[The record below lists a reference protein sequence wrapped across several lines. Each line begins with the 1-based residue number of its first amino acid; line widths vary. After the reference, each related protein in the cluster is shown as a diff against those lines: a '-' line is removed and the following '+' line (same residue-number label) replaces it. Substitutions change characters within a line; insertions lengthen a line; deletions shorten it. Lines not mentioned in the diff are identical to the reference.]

1 VEGLNMDQ
9 NFTMNSRDCL
19 QRAWLNSMEMVR
31 DFEMFSKKLDDKDI
45 AQVFK
50 GFAEEQG
57 KQASKLRELYNKYDN
72 QDRSSEHHEGHPSH
86 INH

>member
-1 VEGLNMDQ
+1 MDQ